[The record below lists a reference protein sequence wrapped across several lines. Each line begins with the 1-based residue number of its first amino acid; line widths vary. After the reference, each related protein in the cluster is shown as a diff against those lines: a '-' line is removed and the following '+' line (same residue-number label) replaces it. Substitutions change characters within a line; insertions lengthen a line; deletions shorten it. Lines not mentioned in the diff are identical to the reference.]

1 MSLITREE
9 SEVLLDEIRKTLL
22 EKVFDDLIKT
32 YLFNSS
38 DKIILEKLKKNID
51 ISKIQ
56 NKLRDKKKINNII
69 NYISFQLKKFYG
81 YSQNGILGL
90 KSNQLKIVKDKSKI
104 LSKDESKISG
114 GLAIV
119 YYLLG
124 LDNYALDKVDKII
137 QKYTTYEK
145 NSHTHRLTLTSIF
158 NGQFYSTSYSL
169 SEVMYML
176 KR

>member
-56 NKLRDKKKINNII
+56 NKLIDKKKLII
-69 NYISFQLKKFYG
+69 
-81 YSQNGILGL
+81 
-90 KSNQLKIVKDKSKI
+90 
-104 LSKDESKISG
+104 
-114 GLAIV
+114 
-119 YYLLG
+119 
-124 LDNYALDKVDKII
+124 
-137 QKYTTYEK
+137 
-145 NSHTHRLTLTSIF
+145 
-158 NGQFYSTSYSL
+158 
-169 SEVMYML
+169 
-176 KR
+176 